1 MDIDHASYQEALNS
15 FKLSKIKIM
24 KTLKIFLSTIIVAFL
39 FSNVTAQSASI
50 KTTTIK
56 VNGECNMCK
65 KRIEK
70 AALAVDGIQAAVWDV
85 DTKMLTIKYDESNPA
100 MEENV
105 QKNIAAIGHDT
116 EKYMA
121 PDSAYNNLP
130 GCCHYQRKSVKQ

>member
-1 MDIDHASYQEALNS
+1 M
-15 FKLSKIKIM
+15 
-24 KTLKIFLSTIIVAFL
+24 FLSTIIVAFL